1 MAGSTIL
8 ERLRGLLR
16 ATPPFDQLSPEE
28 LQDVLADLTLE
39 YFKPGE
45 IIIEQG
51 STAHKG
57 LYVVESGM
65 VRLMDVTRQRLVDKC
80 GEGDTFGAFGLIKG
94 GAAPY
99 EARAVAPTVCA
110 LIRAERFLKLYEQNE
125 AVATYF
131 DRQIKQYLNRLG
143 TEVDVTGAR
152 QLFGRRLGQLAYR
165 RLITCTPEHTAQ
177 EVARQ
182 MLRRGVSSVV
192 VLRNGRLAGL
202 VTGADLRRLVARGG
216 SPNTPVRRLMSAPVQ
231 TIAASATL
239 FDAMM
244 QMLTHGVHR
253 LVVIDADERP
263 LGVLTD
269 RDVAH
274 WRGQD
279 PLATVNRMESAASVA
294 DLTNIQ
300 EEIHEQLLRLQRQG
314 AAPEQLGRMLSVVG
328 DRIARR
334 VIRLAARELRTRE
347 DLARPDVDWAWLRL
361 GATGRQEMTLT
372 THQQNALVYAD
383 PGDAEAAEA
392 ASYWFRRMA
401 EQVNQALE
409 ACGFPASET
418 IAREARWRQPLA
430 GWRQSI
436 RHWILQADAAELER
450 VLPFFDLRPLCGEA
464 SLVQALWQE
473 VEDALNIQELDRT
486 RQFFRLL
493 AELAL
498 RQRPPLAPL
507 GRWATERSGPG
518 RGRIDLE
525 RRGTRLVVD
534 AARILALELR
544 YFDSTNTFDRLRVAA
559 ESLSELA
566 SVLHDAIEAYHYLI
580 DVRLEHQLRQMEAG
594 EPPDN
599 FLNPETLSRVQQ
611 KLLREALEAVGALQ
625 QALKQRYHV
634 AAG

>member
-1 MAGSTIL
+1 
-8 ERLRGLLR
+8 
-16 ATPPFDQLSPEE
+16 
-28 LQDVLADLTLE
+28 
-39 YFKPGE
+39 
-45 IIIEQG
+45 
-51 STAHKG
+51 
-57 LYVVESGM
+57 
-65 VRLMDVTRQRLVDKC
+65 
-80 GEGDTFGAFGLIKG
+80 
-94 GAAPY
+94 
-99 EARAVAPTVCA
+99 
-110 LIRAERFLKLYEQNE
+110 
-125 AVATYF
+125 
-131 DRQIKQYLNRLG
+131 
-143 TEVDVTGAR
+143 
-152 QLFGRRLGQLAYR
+152 
-165 RLITCTPEHTAQ
+165 
-177 EVARQ
+177 
-182 MLRRGVSSVV
+182 
-192 VLRNGRLAGL
+192 
-202 VTGADLRRLVARGG
+202 
-216 SPNTPVRRLMSAPVQ
+216 
-231 TIAASATL
+231 
-239 FDAMM
+239 
-244 QMLTHGVHR
+244 
-253 LVVIDADERP
+253 
-263 LGVLTD
+263 
-269 RDVAH
+269 
-274 WRGQD
+274 
-279 PLATVNRMESAASVA
+279 
-294 DLTNIQ
+294 
-300 EEIHEQLLRLQRQG
+300 
-314 AAPEQLGRMLSVVG
+314 
-328 DRIARR
+328 
-334 VIRLAARELRTRE
+334 
-347 DLARPDVDWAWLRL
+347 VDWAWLRL